1 MKVGYIR
8 VSSKGQNV
16 ARQVQSLK
24 NFGCDEIFI
33 DKQSGKNME
42 RKEYQK
48 MKKFIRKKDIVVFAE
63 LDRLGR
69 NKKEIDREWN
79 EFINRGIDIVVLDM
93 PILDTTKYQDDMGK
107 LIMNLARELMSYMAE
122 QDRKRI
128 LERQRQGIEIAKKE
142 GKFKGVDKFYR
153 PDSPNPN
160 HRAKYHRIIE
170 LLKKRTPVSK
180 VSEEAG
186 VSRNTVYRI
195 IRENENLKSIYKLR

>member
-16 ARQVQSLK
+16 ARQIQSLK
-24 NFGCDEIFI
+24 DYGCEEIFI

-69 NKKEIDREWN
+69 NKKEIDKEWN
-79 EFINRGIDIVVLDM
+79 DFISRDIDIVVLDM
-93 PILDTTKYQDDMGK
+93 PILDTTKYQDDLGK
-107 LIMNLARELMSYMAE
+107 LLLNLAKEIISYNAE
-122 QDRKRI
+122 QERLKI

-142 GKFKGVDKFYR
+142 GKYKGADKFYR
-153 PDSPNPN
+153 PDSPNSE
-160 HRAKYHRIIE
+160 HRAKYYRIVQ
-170 LLKKRTPVSK
+170 LLNEGLPVTRISK
-180 VSEEAG
+180 EVD
-186 VSRNTVYRI
+186 VSRNTIYRI
-195 IRENENLKSIYKLR
+195 KKEIPSEEKT